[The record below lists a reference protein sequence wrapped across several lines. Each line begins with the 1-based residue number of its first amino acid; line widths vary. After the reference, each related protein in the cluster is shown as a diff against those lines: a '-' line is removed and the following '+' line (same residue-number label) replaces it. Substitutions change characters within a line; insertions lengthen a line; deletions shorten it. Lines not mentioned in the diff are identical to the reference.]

1 LRVSQQRDRGALLS
15 RNHALERRSGV
26 VPSDQEVRLFPV
38 SGTLGDWG
46 VHWLDQVLW
55 WTEEK
60 YPKRVFSSAGRP
72 VAGPVIVNEQ
82 EQTTDAPDHQVAT
95 FEFEKF
101 TCLWEHRRFAGNE
114 AERHKIRPRLLRRFS
129 VLARRDGGASPEA
142 GCDRGAPKPEPKS
155 DATLR
160 ATVLFGPDA
169 VAHSLQTPEG
179 YARCSRLVWAK
190 NPSSQTWSYL

>member
-1 LRVSQQRDRGALLS
+1 MRVSQQRDRGALLS

-114 AERHKIRPRLLRRFS
+114 AERH
-129 VLARRDGGASPEA
+129 
-142 GCDRGAPKPEPKS
+142 
-155 DATLR
+155 
-160 ATVLFGPDA
+160 
-169 VAHSLQTPEG
+169 
-179 YARCSRLVWAK
+179 
-190 NPSSQTWSYL
+190 